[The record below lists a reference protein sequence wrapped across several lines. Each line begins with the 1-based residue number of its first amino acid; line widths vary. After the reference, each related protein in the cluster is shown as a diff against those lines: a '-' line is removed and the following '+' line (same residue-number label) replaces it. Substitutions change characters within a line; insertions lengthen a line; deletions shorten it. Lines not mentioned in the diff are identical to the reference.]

1 MNHTS
6 FIADKEKMRDFKIL
20 TKQEFL
26 NFYSYLTE
34 ATQRTLLLWI
44 CLGQDQTSNNFFC
57 KSFEERRRSQVCFL
71 QWRLRHL
78 ESF

>member
-34 ATQRTLLLWI
+34 AEYDLTVM
-44 CLGQDQTSNNFFC
+44 
-57 KSFEERRRSQVCFL
+57 EAA
-71 QWRLRHL
+71 
-78 ESF
+78 

>member
-6 FIADKEKMRDFKIL
+6 FIVDKEKMRDFKIL

-34 ATQRTLLLWI
+34 AEYDLTVR
-44 CLGQDQTSNNFFC
+44 
-57 KSFEERRRSQVCFL
+57 EVA
-71 QWRLRHL
+71 
-78 ESF
+78 

>member
-34 ATQRTLLLWI
+34 AEYDLTVR
-44 CLGQDQTSNNFFC
+44 
-57 KSFEERRRSQVCFL
+57 EAA
-71 QWRLRHL
+71 
-78 ESF
+78 

>member
-34 ATQRTLLLWI
+34 AEYDLTVR
-44 CLGQDQTSNNFFC
+44 
-57 KSFEERRRSQVCFL
+57 EVA
-71 QWRLRHL
+71 
-78 ESF
+78 